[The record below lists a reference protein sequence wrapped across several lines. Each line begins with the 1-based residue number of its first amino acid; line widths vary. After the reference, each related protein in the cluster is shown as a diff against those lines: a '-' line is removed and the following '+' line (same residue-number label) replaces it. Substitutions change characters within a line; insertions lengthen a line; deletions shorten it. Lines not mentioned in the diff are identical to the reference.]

1 MLSSTGHLKVIDF
14 GTAEIS
20 KCTLVSNS
28 FKDKIEKM
36 KEKAKAEEENV

>member
-1 MLSSTGHLKVIDF
+1 MLSDTGHLKVIDF

-28 FKDKIEKM
+28 FKERI
-36 KEKAKAEEENV
+36 